1 MPKKIENP
9 DLSSEALA
17 KSDAVHQDLKG
28 FTIIELLTV
37 MSIIIILLGVL
48 VPALNKTRR
57 YAKNVVQ
64 RGQFHEISKGLELF
78 RNDNSE
84 NYPDSGAAD
93 PCGFGYCGAM
103 KLCEAMLGQDGMG
116 FNPRSQFNASGSI
129 SEAIPPDLYLFD
141 LCTQTDPSLYDNP
154 ADPPEKLLM
163 DNLRERI
170 KYIDSENV
178 KAVRLQ
184 DLYSWDITTTAT
196 AQSFYLYPPASANVK
211 FQATDNAIPY
221 AFPNAVIGDV
231 FLKATIKGTPSL
243 GCQVRAGQKVGMP
256 VLYYKA
262 DSSKL
267 NHDAVTIPDSTGSN
281 TNIYNFDDNWAL
293 TGLGCPWE
301 NTKITDH
308 PMYTDPRVFLKAIT
322 NTQVTSTPR
331 PHKEDGYII
340 VSAGWDGLYGT
351 RDDVFNFS
359 E

>member
-1 MPKKIENP
+1 MPNTTK
-9 DLSSEALA
+9 
-17 KSDAVHQDLKG
+17 KG

-57 YAKNVVQ
+57 YAKTVVQ

-78 RNDNSE
+78 RNDHSE

-116 FNPRSQFNASGSI
+116 FNPNSQFKASGSI
-129 SEAIPPDLYLFD
+129 NEADGTTTDLYPFD
-141 LCTQTDPSLYDNP
+141 LCTQTDPTAYSDP
-154 ADPPEKLLM
+154 TDPPQKLLI
-163 DNLRERI
+163 DNLRARVKYVESDNI
-170 KYIDSENV
+170 KATRV
-178 KAVRLQ
+178 Q
-184 DLYSWDITTTAT
+184 DLYTWDITTTAT
-196 AQSFYLYPPASANVK
+196 AKSRYLYPPSATTVQFK
-211 FQATDNAIPY
+211 KTDNAPPY
-221 AFPNAVIGDV
+221 AYPNAVITDV
-231 FLKATIKGTPSL
+231 FLRADIKAGGTAP
-243 GCQVRAGQKVGMP
+243 GCQARAGQKVGMP

-267 NHDAVTIPDSTGSN
+267 NHDSTSDWTTWTSN
-281 TNIYNFDDNWAL
+281 ANIYNFDDNYAL

-301 NTKITDH
+301 SGAAPITLH

-331 PHKEDGYII
+331 PHKEDGYILL
-340 VSAGWDGLYGT
+340 SAGWDGLYGT